1 MRKRWGIYM
10 IWIGLAAG
18 GAYSSELPYGV
29 VKLRDIVPGIQ
40 EDIRYA
46 SVNNFTGHEIAG
58 YRKSECWLRDEAAIA
73 LAKVYRTAL
82 DRGLSLVVYDCYR
95 PRKAVLAF
103 IEWARSDDERTKKTY
118 YPNVLKE
125 QLFKEGYIALE
136 SNHTKGQTVDI
147 GLVGLDFGTP
157 FDYFDPTSNTLS
169 QAVSLVAQRNR
180 ALLLELMAAGG
191 FKNLPTEWWHY
202 TLETTTVYGDLVGDI
217 E

>member
-1 MRKRWGIYM
+1 
-10 IWIGLAAG
+10 
-18 GAYSSELPYGV
+18 
-29 VKLRDIVPGIQ
+29 
-40 EDIRYA
+40 
-46 SVNNFTGHEIAG
+46 
-58 YRKSECWLRDEAAIA
+58 
-73 LAKVYRTAL
+73 
-82 DRGLSLVVYDCYR
+82 
-95 PRKAVLAF
+95 
-103 IEWARSDDERTKKTY
+103 
-118 YPNVLKE
+118 
-125 QLFKEGYIALE
+125 
-136 SNHTKGQTVDI
+136 VDI